1 MMTKTKT
8 PPRCTTTGTA
18 KKQSIAKSSNYILSL
33 KRAAVKLAI
42 TADLVL
48 MLAALGSLNIPTT
61 IAALLALNLLCGL
74 YFKEASSHEEI
85 RTDRRICNERFRE
98 EAVPY

>member
-1 MMTKTKT
+1 MMTETKT

-18 KKQSIAKSSNYILSL
+18 KKQSIAKSSNCIVSL

-48 MLAALGSLNIPTT
+48 LLAALGSLNIPTIVGST
-61 IAALLALNLLCGL
+61 LALNLLCGL
-74 YFKEASSHEEI
+74 YFKEAPSHEEI
-85 RTDRRICNERFRE
+85 
-98 EAVPY
+98 

>member
-18 KKQSIAKSSNYILSL
+18 KKQSIAKNSNCIVSL

-42 TADLVL
+42 TADLVFG
-48 MLAALGSLNIPTT
+48 LAALGSLNIPGT
-61 IAALLALNLLCGL
+61 ITALLALNLLCGL
-74 YFKEASSHEEI
+74 YFKEASRYEEI
-85 RTDRRICNERFRE
+85 
-98 EAVPY
+98 

>member
-1 MMTKTKT
+1 MTKTKT

-33 KRAAVKLAI
+33 TSAAVKLAI

-48 MLAALGSLNIPTT
+48 LLAALGSLNIPVT
-61 IAALLALNLLCGL
+61 ILALLALNPLCGL
-74 YFKEASSHEEI
+74 YFKEESRREEI
-85 RTDRRICNERFRE
+85 
-98 EAVPY
+98 

>member
-33 KRAAVKLAI
+33 GRAAVKLAI

-48 MLAALGSLNIPTT
+48 LLAALGSLNIPATL
-61 IAALLALNLLCGL
+61 AALLALNMLCGM
-74 YFKEASSHEEI
+74 YFKEVSRHE
-85 RTDRRICNERFRE
+85 N
-98 EAVPY
+98 V

>member
-1 MMTKTKT
+1 MITKAKT

-18 KKQSIAKSSNYILSL
+18 KKQSIAKSSNCILSL

-48 MLAALGSLNIPTT
+48 LLAALGSLNVPTIVGST
-61 IAALLALNLLCGL
+61 LALNALCGL
-74 YFKEASSHEEI
+74 ILKQEENIHE
-85 RTDRRICNERFRE
+85 N
-98 EAVPY
+98 V